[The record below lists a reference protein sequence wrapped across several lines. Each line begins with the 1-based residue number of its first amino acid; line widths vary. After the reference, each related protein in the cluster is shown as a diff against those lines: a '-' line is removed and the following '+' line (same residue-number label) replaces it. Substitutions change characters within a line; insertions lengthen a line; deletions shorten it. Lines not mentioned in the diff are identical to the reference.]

1 MKKFIS
7 FLRTSLALSIILML
21 LVIPASSAL
30 AASAGPNDP
39 ALGTNL
45 DRPAGTEPWI
55 DPGNIAGPGYAI
67 VDLYHLHQYSEYLQG
82 TQYGFSIPA
91 DATITG
97 IEVRINRLAVG
108 PPPSIYD
115 TEVSLVIND
124 VVVGDNKASA
134 LPWPASFEIATYG
147 SPTDLWGTT
156 WTPAQVNSDGFG
168 VVFAANRGNQGQSDK
183 YATVDTMQITV
194 YFDYSTTTGVV
205 CGETVAYGDITTCV
219 ASITRLGSDLTP
231 TGTVSW
237 TTDGSG
243 TFNPN
248 PCNLAGSGGTASCS
262 VDYTPTAVGS
272 GAHSITGSYSGDVF
286 FEPSSAADLI
296 TVTHRPI
303 TVSADALTKVYGE
316 PDPALTYQITQ
327 GSLVFS
333 DTFTGTLTRPPGEDV
348 GLYPIL
354 QGTLALNNNYDLTYI
369 GADLTIEPIAITV
382 TADPITKGFGQA
394 DPQLT
399 YTATSGS
406 LLPGDAFTG
415 SLTRQPGEN
424 AGIYAIGQGTL
435 ALPGYYAL
443 TFVGA
448 DFTITKA
455 NPTCVVEPYAVVYDR
470 ELHTATGSCTGVHSE
485 LLTGLDLA
493 ATAHSIPG
501 DYTDPWTFTDGTGN
515 YNNTGGTVNDVIQG
529 MVYWWPLMFK

>member
-1 MKKFIS
+1 MKRYLS
-7 FLRTSLALSIILML
+7 FFRSGLALTIILML
-21 LVIPASSAL
+21 LVIPASTAL
-30 AASAGPNDP
+30 AASAGPYDP
-39 ALGTNL
+39 ASGTNL
-45 DRPAGTEPWI
+45 DRPAGTELWT

-82 TQYGFSIPA
+82 TQYGFGVPA

-97 IEVRINRLAVG
+97 IEVKINRLAVG

-134 LPWPASFEIATYG
+134 LPWPSSFTIVTYG
-147 SPTDLWGTT
+147 GPTDLWGTS
-156 WTPAQVNSDGFG
+156 WTPAQINSDGFG
-168 VVFAANRGNQGQSDK
+168 VVLAANRGNQGQSDK

-205 CGETVAYGDITTCV
+205 CSGTVVYGGITTCV
-219 ASITRLGSDLTP
+219 ASITRLGSEQTP

-272 GAHSITGSYSGDVF
+272 GSHSITGSYSGDVF

-296 TVTHRPI
+296 TVTQRPI

-316 PDPALTYQITQ
+316 PDPDLTYQLTQ

-333 DTFTGTLTRPPGEDV
+333 DTFTGTLTRASGEAV
-348 GLYPIL
+348 GTYPIL
-354 QGTLALNNNYDLTYI
+354 QGTLALNDNYDLTYV

-382 TADPITKGFGQA
+382 AANPITKVYGEA

-399 YTATSGS
+399 YTVTSGT
-406 LLPGDAFTG
+406 LLPGDAITG
-415 SLTRQPGEN
+415 TLTRQPGEN
-424 AGIYAIGQGTL
+424 AGVYKIEQGSL

-455 NPTCVVEPYAVVYDR
+455 DATCVVEPYDVVYDR
-470 ELHTATGSCTGVHSE
+470 ALHSATGSCTGVHSE
-485 LLTGLDLA
+485 LLAGLDLT

-501 DYTDPWTFTDGTGN
+501 DYNDPWSFTDGTGN
-515 YNNTGGTVNDVIQG
+515 YNNASGTVNDVIQG
-529 MVYWWPLMFK
+529 MVYWWPLMFR

>member
-1 MKKFIS
+1 MNKYMSVFRS
-7 FLRTSLALSIILML
+7 ALALIIISILV
-21 LVIPASSAL
+21 VIPASNAL
-30 AASAGPNDP
+30 AASAGPYDP

-45 DRPAGTEPWI
+45 DRPGGTEPWT

-82 TQYGFSIPA
+82 IHYGFGIPV

-108 PPPSIYD
+108 PPPSIFD

-134 LPWPASFEIATYG
+134 LPWPTSFETATYG
-147 SPTDLWGTT
+147 SPTDLWGTS

-168 VVFAANRGNQGQSDK
+168 VVIAANRGNQGQSDK

-205 CGETVAYGDITTCV
+205 CGGTVAYGDITTCV
-219 ASITRLGSDLTP
+219 ASITRLGSELTP

-248 PCNLAGSGGTASCS
+248 PCNLAGTGGTASCS

-296 TVTHRPI
+296 TVTQRPI
-303 TVSADALTKVYGE
+303 TVSADALAKVYGE
-316 PDPALTYQITQ
+316 LDPELTYQITQ
-327 GSLVFS
+327 GTLAFS
-333 DTFTGTLTRPPGEDV
+333 DTFTGTLTRAPGEDV
-348 GLYPIL
+348 GTYPIL
-354 QGTLALNNNYDLTYI
+354 QGTLALNDNYDLAYV
-369 GADLTIEPIAITV
+369 GADLSIEPIAITV
-382 TADPITKGFGQA
+382 SADPITKVYGQL

-399 YTATSGS
+399 YTVTSGT

-415 SLTRQPGEN
+415 ALTRQTGEN
-424 AGIYAIGQGTL
+424 AGVYAIGQGTL
-435 ALPGYYAL
+435 ALPVYYAL

-448 DFTITKA
+448 DFTITRA
-455 NPTCVVEPYAVVYDR
+455 DPTCVVEPYNVVYDR
-470 ELHTATGSCTGVHSE
+470 ELHTATGSCTGVHSV
-485 LLTGLDLA
+485 LLTGLDLT

-501 DYTDPWTFTDGTGN
+501 DYTDPWSFTDGTGN
-515 YNNTGGTVNDVIQG
+515 YNNASGTVNDVIQG